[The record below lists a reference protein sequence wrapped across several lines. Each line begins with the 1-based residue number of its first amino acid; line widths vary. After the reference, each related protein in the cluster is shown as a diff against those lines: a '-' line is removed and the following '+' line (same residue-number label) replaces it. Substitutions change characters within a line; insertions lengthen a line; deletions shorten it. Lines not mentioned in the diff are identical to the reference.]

1 MEKYDVIS
9 VVGEGSY
16 GLVMRCR
23 HRDTGQYVA
32 IKKFLETEDDPTVRK
47 MAMREIRMLKKLH
60 HENLVNLIEVFRRK
74 KRFFLVF
81 EYLEHTVL
89 EELEARSGG
98 LGFVTARKYIFQ
110 VLRALNFIHS
120 NDVIHR
126 DIKPENVL
134 VSRLGIVKLCDFGFA
149 RIYTENE
156 TFTDYV
162 ATRWYRSP
170 ELLVGDPRYGK
181 EVDIWATGCLYAE
194 MMTGEPLFPGE
205 SDVDQLFQIV
215 RVLGKLNAR
224 HQILITRNTLF
235 KGMKQEQDTNL
246 NSIFP
251 EWNRDSLNF
260 LDLCLQMDTLA
271 RPDTRKLL
279 KHELFTRD
287 DFLDQ
292 FLPELKTKLN
302 QEAQFNPL
310 LKRIQSVSN
319 SGKKSL
325 PIEEAKMQQSDRT
338 TKEAKIMTNPTKDR
352 IGQIGLSFL
361 TTSQILGNT
370 PNKISV
376 EVSPMKTDENNF
388 SSLNSYKHYFSN
400 QHYKLLSQLK
410 SNSINNNVL
419 KDVII
424 PKHERIVSAQ
434 KDKINPPNYT
444 INTEM
449 NILPG
454 SPVQFQSLQ
463 MESISTDTVGHT
475 KKDRS
480 PYASINQSEEPKP
493 LTQTLPMDINSLA
506 ISGSIPQY
514 FSNKRHTNLMGT
526 SLQPPQRTSVN
537 PALVKQ
543 SPIPTQI
550 NVTRPNL
557 VKRDRGM
564 LLDVVSNTLGLG
576 QDTLKIDSSPRILLG
591 PPWLT
596 GKDTKITAQIG
607 KKGGGLTDW
616 KSISH
621 NNNKL
626 QVSGSHIMDHNIQGS
641 DLVLPTCPGAST
653 SPYKGTKKKL
663 TPMTGI
669 QIPGENTIFPTPRN
683 FSPSSDQKN
692 NT

>member
-23 HRDTGQYVA
+23 HRESGQYVA

-47 MAMREIRMLKKLH
+47 MAMREIRMLKRLR
-60 HENLVNLIEVFRRK
+60 HENLVNMIEVFRRK

-110 VLRALNFIHS
+110 VLRALDFIHS

-134 VSRLGIVKLCDFGFA
+134 VSRLGIIKLCDFGFA
-149 RIYTENE
+149 RTYAENE

-215 RVLGKLNAR
+215 RVLGKVTAR
-224 HQILITRNTLF
+224 HQVLITRNTLF

-246 NSIFP
+246 GSIFP

-260 LDLCLQMDTLA
+260 LEECLQMDTAA

-279 KHELFTRD
+279 KHDLFTKD

-292 FLPELKTKLN
+292 FLPELKMKLN
-302 QEAQFNPL
+302 QEAQMNPL
-310 LKRIQSVSN
+310 LKRIQSLGN
-319 SGKKSL
+319 SGKKSF
-325 PIEEAKMQQSDRT
+325 IDEAKTQQSDRT
-338 TKEAKIMTNPTKDR
+338 AKDIKTIPNATKDR

-361 TTSQILGNT
+361 TTTQILGNT

-376 EVSPMKTDENNF
+376 DVPPMKTDEAHGHF
-388 SSLNSYKHYFSN
+388 ASLNSYKNYFSN

-410 SNSINNNVL
+410 SNSINSSNINNNNVI
-419 KDVII
+419 KEPVVS
-424 PKHERIVSAQ
+424 KHERLLSAQ
-434 KDKINPPNYT
+434 KGYTEKQNCSTNMDANIN
-444 INTEM
+444 
-449 NILPG
+449 PG

-463 MESISTDTVGHT
+463 MESLQMD
-475 KKDRS
+475 
-480 PYASINQSEEPKP
+480 KP
-493 LTQTLPMDINSLA
+493 SVNQTLPTDLNNLA
-506 ISGSIPQY
+506 ISGTIPQY
-514 FSNKRHTNLMGT
+514 FSNKRQTNLMG
-526 SLQPPQRTSVN
+526 SFQHPQKCPPN
-537 PALVKQ
+537 PALTKQ
-543 SPIPTQI
+543 SPIPIQLTV
-550 NVTRPNL
+550 NRPNL

-564 LLDVVSNTLGLG
+564 MLDAMTSSLGIAPEG
-576 QDTLKIDSSPRILLG
+576 LKSEASPRILLG

-596 GKDTKITAQIG
+596 GKDAKVTAQLG

-621 NNNKL
+621 NNSNKL
-626 QVSGSHIMDHNIQGS
+626 QVSGSHILDYTSANPSGS
-641 DLVLPTCPGAST
+641 DLILPNCPGAST
-653 SPYKGTKKKL
+653 SPYKGIKKKL

-669 QIPGENTIFPTPRN
+669 QIPGENTIFPTPNKRGRN
-683 FSPSSDQKN
+683 IPVYADEREARIN
-692 NT
+692 

>member
-23 HRDTGQYVA
+23 HRESGQYVA

-47 MAMREIRMLKKLH
+47 MAMREIRMLKRLR
-60 HENLVNLIEVFRRK
+60 HENLVNMIEVFRRK

-98 LGFVTARKYIFQ
+98 LGFVTARKYIYQ
-110 VLRALNFIHS
+110 VLRALDFIHS

-149 RIYTENE
+149 RTYTENE

-205 SDVDQLFQIV
+205 SDVDQLFQII
-215 RVLGKLNAR
+215 RVLGKVNAR

-251 EWNRDSLNF
+251 DWNRDSLNF
-260 LDLCLQMDTLA
+260 LEQCLQMDTMI

-279 KHELFTRD
+279 KHDLFTKD

-292 FLPELKTKLN
+292 FLPELKVKLS
-302 QEAQFNPL
+302 QEAQLNPL
-310 LKRIQSVSN
+310 LKRIQSVGN

-325 PIEEAKMQQSDRT
+325 PDEAKNQQSDRT
-338 TKEAKIMTNPTKDR
+338 TRETKINSNTSKDR
-352 IGQIGLSFL
+352 LGQIGLSFL
-361 TTSQILGNT
+361 TTNQILGHT

-376 EVSPMKTDENNF
+376 DVPPLKSEDHNNF
-388 SSLNSYKHYFSN
+388 TSLNSYKNYFSN
-400 QHYKLLSQLK
+400 QHYKLLSQFK
-410 SNSINNNVL
+410 SNSINNNNIT
-419 KDVII
+419 KDVVFS
-424 PKHERIVSAQ
+424 KNERILSAQ
-434 KDKINPPNYT
+434 KDKQTFSTNMEVNVPS
-444 INTEM
+444 
-449 NILPG
+449 

-463 MESISTDTVGHT
+463 MESLSNDANHPV
-475 KKDRS
+475 KKDRGS
-480 PYASINQSEEPKP
+480 FGDELPLQKPINQVLS
-493 LTQTLPMDINSLA
+493 TDINGLA

-514 FSNKRHTNLMGT
+514 FSNKRHTNLMSSFQT
-526 SLQPPQRTSVN
+526 AQRSTTNSVMS
-537 PALVKQ
+537 KQ
-543 SPIPTQI
+543 SPIPVQLTV
-550 NVTRPNL
+550 NRPNL

-564 LLDVVSNTLGLG
+564 LLDVVSNTLGIG
-576 QDTLKIDSSPRILLG
+576 QQDTIKNETSPRILLG

-596 GKDTKITAQIG
+596 GKDSKIITQIG

-621 NNNKL
+621 NNKL
-626 QVSGSHIMDHNIQGS
+626 QVSGSHILDYNSSSANTGT
-641 DLVLPTCPGAST
+641 DLVLPNCPGAST
-653 SPYKGTKKKL
+653 SPYKGSKKKL

>member
-23 HRDTGQYVA
+23 HRESGQYVA

-47 MAMREIRMLKKLH
+47 MAMREIRMLKRLR
-60 HENLVNLIEVFRRK
+60 HENLVNMIEVFRRK

-98 LGFVTARKYIFQ
+98 LGFVTARKYIYQ
-110 VLRALNFIHS
+110 VVRALDFIHS

-149 RIYTENE
+149 RTYAENE

-215 RVLGKLNAR
+215 RVLGKVNAR
-224 HQILITRNTLF
+224 HQVLITRNTIF

-260 LDLCLQMDTLA
+260 LEQCLQMDTMS

-279 KHELFTRD
+279 KHDLFTKD

-292 FLPELKTKLN
+292 FLPELKVKLS
-302 QEAQFNPL
+302 QEAQLNPL
-310 LKRIQSVSN
+310 LKRIQSVGN
-319 SGKKSL
+319 SGKKTI
-325 PIEEAKMQQSDRT
+325 PIDEAKTQQSDRT
-338 TKEAKIMTNPTKDR
+338 TRENKMMPNATKER

-361 TTSQILGNT
+361 TTSQILGTT

-376 EVSPMKTDENNF
+376 DVPPMKSDENNF
-388 SSLNSYKHYFSN
+388 ASLNSYKNYFSN

-410 SNSINNNVL
+410 SNSINTNNL
-419 KDVII
+419 GKDVLGS
-424 PKHERIVSAQ
+424 KDRVLSAH
-434 KDKINPPNYT
+434 KDKINMQNLDA
-444 INTEM
+444 
-449 NILPG
+449 NIHPG

-463 MESISTDTVGHT
+463 MENLQTDANLG
-475 KKDRS
+475 KKERGTYGIVSHGD
-480 PYASINQSEEPKP
+480 EKP
-493 LTQTLPMDINSLA
+493 ANQTLPMDINSLA

-514 FSNKRHTNLMGT
+514 FSNKRHSNLMST
-526 SLQPPQRTSVN
+526 FQCNQKTTTN
-537 PALVKQ
+537 PIMAKQ
-543 SPIPTQI
+543 SPIPIQLTV
-550 NVTRPNL
+550 NRPNL
-557 VKRDRGM
+557 VKRDRGI
-564 LLDVVSNTLGLG
+564 LLDAVSNSLGIG
-576 QDTLKIDSSPRILLG
+576 QDPLKTDTSPRILLG

-596 GKDTKITAQIG
+596 GKDSKITAQIG

-621 NNNKL
+621 SNKL
-626 QVSGSHIMDHNIQGS
+626 QVSGSHILDYNSSTSNPGN
-641 DLVLPTCPGAST
+641 DLVLPNCPGAST